1 MITDLQKAIG
11 DVSDCQVITSQDFL
25 DYLLN
30 QRGHGFGT
38 IKALTDARLL
48 KTDNPVPD
56 ALKYAEVQINWGIW
70 DYSNSLYSMASREGK
85 EIVFDVKP
93 RKWGERLPNTPLVY
107 LASKEK
113 YYLEA
118 KCERVFEMDYYNQEG
133 DKLDKEEMSQFL
145 PKKKK
150 SSTQVELD
158 GEVVLRDYSLD
169 NLLVFKGGTKK
180 FLIKS
185 KIN

>member
-1 MITDLQKAIG
+1 MTDLEIAIG
-11 DVSDCQVITSQDFL
+11 VNSDHQVVTKNDLLDFL
-25 DYLLN
+25 IN
-30 QRGHGFGT
+30 HRGHGFGT

-70 DYSNSLYSMASREGK
+70 DYSNSLYSMASKEGK

-93 RKWGERLPNTPLVY
+93 RKWGERLDGTPLVHY
-107 LASKEK
+107 VGK

-118 KCERVFEMDYYNQEG
+118 KCERVLEMDYYNQEG
-133 DKLDKEEMSQFL
+133 DKLDKEEMSEFV
-145 PKKKK
+145 PKRKK
-150 SSTQVELD
+150 SSTQAQLD

-169 NLLVFKGGTKK
+169 NLLVFRGGAKK
-180 FLIKS
+180 FLIKE
-185 KIN
+185 N

>member
-1 MITDLQKAIG
+1 MTDLQIAIG
-11 DVSDCQVITSQDFL
+11 KNSDHQVVTKTELLDFL
-25 DYLLN
+25 IN
-30 QRGHGFGT
+30 HRGHGFGS

-70 DYSNSLYSMASREGK
+70 NYSNSLYSMASREGK

-93 RKWGERLPNTPLVY
+93 RQWGERMDGTPLVHY
-107 LASKEK
+107 RNK

-118 KCERVFEMDYYNQEG
+118 KCERVIEMDYYDQEG
-133 DKLDKEEMSQFL
+133 NKLDKEEMSQFL
-145 PKKKK
+145 PKRYK
-150 SSTQVELD
+150 SSTQAKLD

-169 NLLVFKGGTKK
+169 NLLVFRGGTKK
-180 FLIKS
+180 FLIKNS
-185 KIN
+185 

>member
-1 MITDLQKAIG
+1 MTDLQIAIG
-11 DVSDCQVITSQDFL
+11 KNSDHQVVTKTELLDFL
-25 DYLLN
+25 IN
-30 QRGHGFGT
+30 HRGHGFGS

-70 DYSNSLYSMASREGK
+70 NYSNSLYSIASREGK

-93 RKWGERLPNTPLVY
+93 RQWGERMDGTPLVRH
-107 LASKEK
+107 LGK
-113 YYLEA
+113 YYIDA
-118 KCERVFEMDYYNQEG
+118 KCERVLEMDYYNLEG

-145 PKKKK
+145 PKRKK
-150 SSTQVELD
+150 SSTQAKLD

-169 NLLVFKGGTKK
+169 NLLVFRGGTKK
-180 FLIKS
+180 FLIKNS
-185 KIN
+185 

>member
-1 MITDLQKAIG
+1 MTDLQIAIG
-11 DVSDCQVITSQDFL
+11 VNSDHQVVTKTELLDFL
-25 DYLLN
+25 IN
-30 QRGHGFGT
+30 HRGHGFGS

-70 DYSNSLYSMASREGK
+70 NYSNSLYSMASREGK
-85 EIVFDVKP
+85 EIVFDIKP
-93 RKWGERLPNTPLVY
+93 RQWGERMDGTPLVRH
-107 LASKEK
+107 LGK

-118 KCERVFEMDYYNQEG
+118 KCERVLEMDYYNQEG

-145 PKKKK
+145 PKRKK
-150 SSTQVELD
+150 SSTQAKLD

-169 NLLVFKGGTKK
+169 NLLVFRGGTKK
-180 FLIKS
+180 FLIKNS
-185 KIN
+185 

>member
-1 MITDLQKAIG
+1 MTDLQIAIG
-11 DVSDCQVITSQDFL
+11 KNSDHQVVTKTELLDFL
-25 DYLLN
+25 IN
-30 QRGHGFGT
+30 HRGHGFGS

-70 DYSNSLYSMASREGK
+70 NYSNSLYSMASREGK
-85 EIVFDVKP
+85 EIVFDIKP
-93 RKWGERLPNTPLVY
+93 RQWGERMDGTPLVRH
-107 LASKEK
+107 LGK

-118 KCERVFEMDYYNQEG
+118 KCERVLEMDYYNQEG

-145 PKKKK
+145 PKRKK
-150 SSTQVELD
+150 SSTQAKLD

-169 NLLVFKGGTKK
+169 NLLVFRGGTKK
-180 FLIKS
+180 FLIKNS
-185 KIN
+185 

>member
-1 MITDLQKAIG
+1 MTDLQIAIG
-11 DVSDCQVITSQDFL
+11 KNSDHQVVTKTELLDFL
-25 DYLLN
+25 IN
-30 QRGHGFGT
+30 HRGHGFGS

-70 DYSNSLYSMASREGK
+70 NYSNSLYSMASREGK
-85 EIVFDVKP
+85 EIVFDIKP
-93 RKWGERLPNTPLVY
+93 RQWGERMDGTPLVRH
-107 LASKEK
+107 LGK

-118 KCERVFEMDYYNQEG
+118 KCERVLEMDYYNQEG

-145 PKKKK
+145 PKRKKA
-150 SSTQVELD
+150 STQAKLD

-169 NLLVFKGGTKK
+169 NLLVFRGGTKK
-180 FLIKS
+180 FLIKNS
-185 KIN
+185 

>member
-1 MITDLQKAIG
+1 MTDLQIAIG
-11 DVSDCQVITSQDFL
+11 KNSDHQVVTKTELLDFL
-25 DYLLN
+25 IN
-30 QRGHGFGT
+30 HRGHGFGS

-70 DYSNSLYSMASREGK
+70 NYSNSLYSMASREGK
-85 EIVFDVKP
+85 EIVFDIKP
-93 RKWGERLPNTPLVY
+93 RQWGERMDGTPLVRH
-107 LASKEK
+107 LGK

-118 KCERVFEMDYYNQEG
+118 KCERVLEMDYYNQEG

-145 PKKKK
+145 PKRKR
-150 SSTQVELD
+150 SSTQAKLD

-169 NLLVFKGGTKK
+169 NLLVFRGGTKK
-180 FLIKS
+180 FLIKNS
-185 KIN
+185 

>member
-1 MITDLQKAIG
+1 MITDLQKTIG
-11 DVSDCQVITSQDFL
+11 DISDCQVITKHDFR

-48 KTDNPVPD
+48 KTGNPVPD

-93 RKWGERLPNTPLVY
+93 RIWGERLHGTPLVHY
-107 LASKEK
+107 TGK

-118 KCERVFEMDYYNQEG
+118 KCERVLEMDYYDQEG
-133 DKLDKEEMSQFL
+133 NKLDKEEMSQFKS
-145 PKKKK
+145 KKYK
-150 SSTQVELD
+150 SSTQAQLA
-158 GEVVLRDYSLD
+158 GEVVLRDYSLGS
-169 NLLVFKGGTKK
+169 LLVFRGATKK
-180 FLIKS
+180 FLIK
-185 KIN
+185 N

>member
-1 MITDLQKAIG
+1 MTDLQIAIG
-11 DVSDCQVITSQDFL
+11 KNSDHQVVTKTELLDFL
-25 DYLLN
+25 IN
-30 QRGHGFGT
+30 HRGHGFGS

-70 DYSNSLYSMASREGK
+70 NYSNSLYSMASREGK

-93 RKWGERLPNTPLVY
+93 RQWGERMDGTPLVRH
-107 LASKEK
+107 LGK

-118 KCERVFEMDYYNQEG
+118 KCERVLEMDYYNQEG

-145 PKKKK
+145 PKRKK
-150 SSTQVELD
+150 SSTQAKLD

-169 NLLVFKGGTKK
+169 NLLVFRGGTKK
-180 FLIKS
+180 FLIKNS
-185 KIN
+185 

>member
-1 MITDLQKAIG
+1 MTDLEIAIG
-11 DVSDCQVITSQDFL
+11 VNADHQVITKSDFL
-25 DYLLN
+25 NYLIN
-30 QRGHGFGT
+30 HKGHGFGT

-70 DYSNSLYSMASREGK
+70 SYTNSLYSMASREGK

-93 RKWGERLPNTPLVY
+93 RQWGQRIDGTPLVE
-107 LASKEK
+107 LRGK

-118 KCERVFEMDYYNQEG
+118 KCERVIEMDYYDQEG
-133 DKLDKEEMSQFL
+133 NKLDKEEMSQFL
-145 PKKKK
+145 PKRKK
-150 SSTQVELD
+150 SSTQDQLD

-169 NLLVFKGGTKK
+169 NLLVFRGATKK
-180 FLIKS
+180 FIIKNS
-185 KIN
+185 